1 MKFLLLVVLLIGI
14 AFLFLRS
21 RPTDGLTPAEI
32 AKRVADGRAVLID
45 VREPAEW
52 TAGVAAPALLLP
64 LSDLRGE
71 RRSWAPVLA
80 KHRDK
85 ELILYCRSGNRSGQA
100 ASILAGEGFRTAN
113 GGSFARWASSGE
125 LVRNP

>member
-1 MKFLLLVVLLIGI
+1 MKFLILVVLLIGI
-14 AFLFLRS
+14 AFMLLRS
-21 RPTDGLTPAEI
+21 RPTGGLTPAEI

-45 VREPAEW
+45 VREPSEW
-52 TAGVAAPALLLP
+52 TDGVAAPALLLP

-71 RRSWAPVLA
+71 RRAWAPVLA
-80 KHRDK
+80 KNRDK

-113 GGSFARWASSGE
+113 GGSFGRWASSGE
-125 LVRNP
+125 LTRTP